1 MGARGL
7 EQPFRGRIDG
17 MQNMTNSVQ
26 TYGWNSDQRPRS
38 CNYLAPVV
46 LAWLHQLNPQTV
58 IDLGAGNGALCHT
71 MAQAGYV
78 VAGIEPDAAG
88 VEIARR
94 QCPQAQIY
102 RLSVDDTADEVLRDH
117 PDGFDIAVSTE
128 VLEHLYEPR
137 RLPAFAHTVLRRGGH
152 LLMTTPYH
160 GYLKNLAISVIGGW
174 DRHADPLWDGGH
186 IKFFS
191 RRTITRLLN
200 EAGFRVVSFNGVGRL
215 HYLWKS
221 MVVVAVKE

>member
-1 MGARGL
+1 
-7 EQPFRGRIDG
+7 
-17 MQNMTNSVQ
+17 MTNRVE
-26 TYGWNSDQRPRS
+26 TYGWDSDRGPHS
-38 CNYLAPVV
+38 CDYLAPAV
-46 LAWLHQLNPQTV
+46 LVCLRQLRPQNV
-58 IDLGAGNGALCHT
+58 IDLGAGNGALCRL
-71 MAQAGYV
+71 MADAGYA

-94 QCPQAQIY
+94 QCPEAKIY
-102 RLSVDDTADEVLRDH
+102 QLGVDDAPDAVLRDH

-160 GYLKNLAISVIGGW
+160 GYLKNLAISVISGW

-215 HYLWKS
+215 PYLWKS
-221 MVVVAVKE
+221 MVVLAIKE

>member
-1 MGARGL
+1 
-7 EQPFRGRIDG
+7 
-17 MQNMTNSVQ
+17 MTNRVE
-26 TYGWNSDQRPRS
+26 TYGWDSDRGPHS
-38 CNYLAPVV
+38 CDYLAPAV
-46 LAWLHQLNPQTV
+46 LVRLRQLHRQNV
-58 IDLGAGNGALCHT
+58 IDLGAGNGALCRS
-71 MAQAGYV
+71 MADAGYAV
-78 VAGIEPDAAG
+78 VGIEPDAAG

-94 QCPQAQIY
+94 ECPQAQIY

-186 IKFFS
+186 IKLFS
-191 RRTITRLLN
+191 RRTVTRLLN
-200 EAGFRVVSFNGVGRL
+200 EAGFCVVSFSGVGRL
-215 HYLWKS
+215 PYLWKS